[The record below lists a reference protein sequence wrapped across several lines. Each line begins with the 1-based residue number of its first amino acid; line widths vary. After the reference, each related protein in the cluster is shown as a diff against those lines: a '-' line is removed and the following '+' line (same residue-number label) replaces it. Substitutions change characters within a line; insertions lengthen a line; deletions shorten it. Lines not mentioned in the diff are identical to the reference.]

1 MQNHDVLNFSKFIS
15 NQVNAY
21 FLLNPKKRSRE
32 ANLDKIGLKLE
43 KTAVPEQVHGN
54 KIKWVNLP
62 GEYEN
67 VDGLISS
74 NPNLILSIKVA
85 DCVPV
90 YLFDPK
96 SKIFG
101 LIHSGWRGTKGM
113 IVSKGINLMI
123 KKGAQ
128 LKNVKCYLGPSIGQC
143 CYEVDDNVARFY
155 SSKSKVLL
163 DSNKV
168 KLNIKLEIQIE
179 LERMGVLPKNINISN
194 LCTFELSTCH
204 SYRRDGL
211 KAGRM
216 YATLMIKK

>member
-1 MQNHDVLNFSKFIS
+1 MGLNFSKFIS

-21 FLLNPKKRSRE
+21 FLLNPKKRSRKT
-32 ANLDKIGLKLE
+32 NLDKIGLKLQ
-43 KTAVPEQVHGN
+43 KTAIPEQVHGN

-74 NPNLILSIKVA
+74 NPNLILSLKVA

-101 LIHSGWRGTKGM
+101 LIHSGWRGAKGM
-113 IVSKGINLMI
+113 IVSQGINLMI

-128 LKNVKCYLGPSIGQC
+128 LKNIKCYLGPSIGQC

-155 SSKSKVLL
+155 SSKSKILL

-194 LCTFELSTCH
+194 LCTFELSTYH